1 MVKLNSN
8 YTIEA
13 IRKNIS
19 KEIYDEI
26 LFAIEENQSL
36 YIYEKENI
44 YKNKIL
50 HAIGNYKK
58 EYPTKLLYITGKEF
72 IEDYNNL
79 KKQEWNKK
87 YNKIMDLLVEDI
99 EYIDESNEEIKN
111 CFLKLLEENEYLHL
125 YVTCNKEQIDLNNNF
140 YPGLGI
146 NTDITL

>member
-58 EYPTKLLYITGKEF
+58 EYTTIY
-72 IEDYNNL
+72 YR
-79 KKQEWNKK
+79 
-87 YNKIMDLLVEDI
+87 
-99 EYIDESNEEIKN
+99 
-111 CFLKLLEENEYLHL
+111 
-125 YVTCNKEQIDLNNNF
+125 
-140 YPGLGI
+140 
-146 NTDITL
+146 